1 MFLVKCIFISF
12 AQVLI
17 GLFVFSLLS
26 VEFFVHFIYKVVV
39 FFFKSDIGSNFF
51 FPTLWLVLIL
61 F

>member
-1 MFLVKCIFISF
+1 MKCLFISF

-39 FFFKSDIGSNFF
+39 FFKSDIGSNFF
-51 FPTLWLVLIL
+51 FSLWLVLIL